1 MARFDNK
8 VVVVTGAANGIG
20 HCMVER
26 FLKEGVEEL
35 VAVDIEVDTLE
46 DAFGDEERVHT
57 IACDITD
64 YDAVHRMVDE
74 AVEKYGRIDILM
86 NNAGICCKDGEK
98 YGMLTCPKEAWD
110 RVVAPNLN
118 GSFYVAQARRRPA

>member
-8 VVVVTGAANGIG
+8 IVLVTGAANGIG
-20 HCMVER
+20 RCMVER
-26 FLKEGVEEL
+26 FLTEGVEEL

-46 DAFGDEERVHT
+46 AAFGDEGRVHT

-74 AVEKYGRIDILM
+74 AVETYGRIDILM
-86 NNAGICCKDGEK
+86 NNSA
-98 YGMLTCPKEAWD
+98 L
-110 RVVAPNLN
+110 R
-118 GSFYVAQARRRPA
+118 